1 MRRLADLTDSEITI
15 LKAAYSKINHRMQA
29 GETRWCDRLNPWGR
43 FELNVD
49 TTVDLLF
56 FSKNISEDDSLRCR
70 RDNPELYDLIKSTF
84 VTVP

>member
-1 MRRLADLTDSEITI
+1 MRKFSDLSDAELAQ
-15 LKAAYSKINHRMQA
+15 LKTSHSKINHRMQA
-29 GETRWCDRLNPWGR
+29 GETRWCDRLNPWER

-84 VTVP
+84 ANG